1 MDAKQLQRL
10 SFDLARYLDD
20 VLPDLGRHGR
30 RSWAE
35 LYLRG
40 LLLDGRRKSA
50 GAMAERLQRI
60 DRSPQDYEQSLQQF
74 LSQSPWDERPVRDQL
89 AQHLCRALGGEGLLI
104 LDDTGFPKQGTHSV
118 GVVERVL
125 SGGHSVPGFWKS
137 VAVMMIVTLITAVAH
152 LIQIALWALVYLL
165 CGEMATFETAF
176 YFSAQNYTAL
186 GYGDVVLSQ
195 RWRLLGPLEAI
206 NGLLLFGLSTAV
218 MFAVLSRLITNRLR
232 HQHGHWSEGQESL
245 SGNQDHES

>member
-1 MDAKQLQRL
+1 MFQ
-10 SFDLARYLDD
+10 
-20 VLPDLGRHGR
+20 P
-30 RSWAE
+30 
-35 LYLRG
+35 
-40 LLLDGRRKSA
+40 LLISA
-50 GAMAERLQRI
+50 GVLLCSLLCYAMTVAI
-60 DRSPQDYEQSLQQF
+60 I
-74 LSQSPWDERPVRDQL
+74 V
-89 AQHLCRALGGEGLLI
+89 GL
-104 LDDTGFPKQGTHSV
+104 
-118 GVVERVL
+118 VERVL
-125 SGGHSVPGFWKS
+125 GGGLGDPGFWKS

-218 MFAVLSRLITNRLR
+218 LFAVLNRLMAHHFR
-232 HQHGHWSEGQESL
+232 HQHAHRADGQVQ
-245 SGNQDHES
+245 ND